1 MNPVEKKKSIWDI
14 LDAVLEPAVQVY
26 TDIRGNKTDAM
37 GNGINPDNERPMPP
51 PFQKCDDGFVLKD
64 GVCVAEK
71 PEKDGSSN
79 TLLIVGGI
87 LVLGA
92 AGYFLYK
99 KFSIK
104 PN

>member
-1 MNPVEKKKSIWDI
+1 MPEPVKQKKSIWDI

-26 TDIRGNKTDAM
+26 TGIRGTKVDGTD
-37 GNGINPDNERPMPP
+37 DNVPP
-51 PFQKCDDGFVLKD
+51 KPPVPFEGCDEGYVLKD
-64 GVCVAEK
+64 GKCVKETK
-71 PEKDGSSN
+71 ESGSGT
-79 TLLIVGGI
+79 TLIIIGGV

-99 KFSIK
+99 KFSNK

>member
-1 MNPVEKKKSIWDI
+1 MPEPVEKKKSIWDI
-14 LDAVLEPAVQVY
+14 LDAIIEPAVQVY
-26 TDIRGNKTDAM
+26 TGIRGKKEQ
-37 GNGINPDNERPMPP
+37 PDEQPVPLS

-64 GVCVAEK
+64 GKCVKETK
-71 PEKDGSSN
+71 GGSGK
-79 TLLIVGGI
+79 TLIVIGGV

-99 KFSIK
+99 KFSNK

>member
-1 MNPVEKKKSIWDI
+1 MPEPVKQKKSIWDI

-26 TDIRGNKTDAM
+26 TGIRGTKVDGTD
-37 GNGINPDNERPMPP
+37 DEQPMPL
-51 PFQKCDDGFVLKD
+51 PFQKCDEGFVLKD
-64 GVCVAEK
+64 GKCVKETK
-71 PEKDGSSN
+71 GGSG
-79 TLLIVGGI
+79 TTLIVIGGV

-99 KFSIK
+99 KFSNK

>member
-1 MNPVEKKKSIWDI
+1 MQPEKKKNIWDI
-14 LDAVLEPAVQVY
+14 LDAILEPAVQVY
-26 TDIRGNKTDAM
+26 TDIRGNKTDGGI
-37 GNGINPDNERPMPP
+37 GNGGNPDDERPMPP

-64 GVCVAEK
+64 GKCVKETK
-71 PEKDGSSN
+71 GGSG
-79 TLLIVGGI
+79 TTLIVIGGV

-99 KFSIK
+99 KFSNK

>member
-26 TDIRGNKTDAM
+26 TGIRGTKEQ
-37 GNGINPDNERPMPP
+37 PDEQPVPPP
-51 PFQKCDDGFVLKD
+51 PFQKCDEGFVLRD
-64 GVCVAEK
+64 GVCVKEER
-71 PEKDGSSN
+71 EKDGSGN